1 MGPTPISVDCTNQ
14 ISKGR
19 LEKARERVKQNH
31 SKETE
36 SEKQTKLENA
46 RQYQKRKWA
55 VETENDKQTR
65 LTNAR
70 EYKKRKQ
77 SDQYAKKSEV

>member
-46 RQYQKRKWA
+46 RQYQKRK
-55 VETENDKQTR
+55 
-65 LTNAR
+65 
-70 EYKKRKQ
+70 
-77 SDQYAKKSEV
+77 